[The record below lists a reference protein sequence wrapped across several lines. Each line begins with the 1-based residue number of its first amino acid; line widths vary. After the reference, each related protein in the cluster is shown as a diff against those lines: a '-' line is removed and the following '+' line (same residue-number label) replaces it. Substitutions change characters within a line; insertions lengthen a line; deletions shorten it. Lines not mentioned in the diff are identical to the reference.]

1 MSVTPARRTPAR
13 RTPAVAVAAVVVLGV
28 VAVPAHARADRGTP
42 PPTARVAAAVETP
55 SLFDDEAGGNANA
68 DDPAI
73 WRNPE
78 DPDRSLV
85 IATAK
90 EGGLRVY
97 DLDGR
102 QVQSLP
108 APPPPRAG
116 DKPGRF
122 NNVDLVTGLRFP
134 DGRHDVAVVSDR
146 GSDRLRV
153 YRIDAGRP
161 SAPLVDVTDPAAAPL
176 VFSADQDEVND
187 QRTAYGLAAYTDRRT
202 GRSYAV
208 ASRRNG
214 TELALAEL
222 RPTARGKVGY
232 RTVRT
237 TSLPA
242 AFTLPDGTSWSPCGE
257 PGELPQIEGMVVDPD
272 TGDLYAG
279 QEDVGIWKLD
289 ADLRS
294 PARLIEKVRSYG
306 VPGTYDPQTE
316 ECTAGADPGF
326 GGRHV
331 SADVEGLTIWRDPKD
346 PRRAG
351 YLLASSQGDDTFAVF
366 DRQRGNAYVR
376 GFRVAPGTGAGSPD
390 GSEESDGA
398 AVTSAPLGRKF
409 PQGLLVVQDGH
420 NGPATPGPDGEP
432 RTDTNFKFVD
442 LGALRRAAGL

>member
-1 MSVTPARRTPAR
+1 MRVIPSRRTP
-13 RTPAVAVAAVVVLGV
+13 VVAAAAMVALG
-28 VAVPAHARADRGTP
+28 AIAGPAHAHADHGGTTP
-42 PPTARVAAAVETP
+42 PLPRVTASVETP

-73 WRNPE
+73 WRNAAN
-78 DPDRSLV
+78 PDASLV

-108 APPPPRAG
+108 APAPPREG

-122 NNVDLVTGLRFP
+122 NNVDLITGLRFP

-146 GSDRLRV
+146 GRDQLRV
-153 YRIDAGRP
+153 YRIDPKRP
-161 SAPLVDVTDPAAAPL
+161 TAPLVDVTDETAAPL
-176 VFSADQDEVND
+176 VFSTSQDEVDD
-187 QRTAYGLAAYTDRRT
+187 QRTAYGLAAYTDRRS

-208 ASRRNG
+208 TSRRHA
-214 TELALAEL
+214 TDLALAEL
-222 RPTARGKVGY
+222 LPNARGKVGY

-242 AFTLPDGTSWSPCGE
+242 SFTLPNGTTWTPCSE
-257 PGELPQIEGMVVDPD
+257 PGERPQVEGMVVDPD

-294 PARLIEKVRSYG
+294 PARLIEKVRSFG
-306 VPGTYDPQTE
+306 VPGTWNPRTE
-316 ECTAGADPGF
+316 ECDAGADPGF

-331 SADVEGLTIWRDPKD
+331 SADVEGLTIWRDPKQ
-346 PRRAG
+346 PGRRG

-366 DRQRGNAYVR
+366 DREHGNAYVS
-376 GFRVAPGTGAGSPD
+376 GFRIGDGAKPGSPD
-390 GSEESDGA
+390 GSQECDGA
-398 AVTSAPLGRKF
+398 AVTTAPLGKRF
-409 PQGLLVVQDGH
+409 PNGLLVVQDGH
-420 NGPATPGPDGEP
+420 NTPATTGADGEA
-432 RTDTNFKFVD
+432 RTDTDFKFVD
-442 LGALRRAAGL
+442 LGLLKRATGL

>member
-1 MSVTPARRTPAR
+1 MRVIPSR
-13 RTPAVAVAAVVVLGV
+13 RTPAVAAAAMVALGLI
-28 VAVPAHARADRGTP
+28 AVPAHARADRGG
-42 PPTARVAAAVETP
+42 TAPSLPRVAASVETP

-73 WRNPE
+73 WRNTK
-78 DPDRSLV
+78 DPDASLV

-102 QVQSLP
+102 QVQALP
-108 APPPPRAG
+108 APAPPRDG

-122 NNVDLVTGLRFP
+122 NNVDLITGLRFP

-146 GSDRLRV
+146 GRDQLRV
-153 YRIDAGRP
+153 YRIDPKRP
-161 SAPLVDVTDPAAAPL
+161 TAPLVDVTDEAAVPR
-176 VFSADQDEVND
+176 VFSAGQDEVND
-187 QRTAYGLAAYTDRRT
+187 QRTAYGLAAYTDRRN

-208 ASRRNG
+208 TSRRHA
-214 TELALAEL
+214 TDLALAEL
-222 RPTARGKVGY
+222 LPNAQGKVGY

-242 AFTLPDGTSWSPCGE
+242 SFTLPNGNSWEPCGE
-257 PGELPQIEGMVVDPD
+257 PGERPQVEGMVVDPD

-294 PARLIEKVRSYG
+294 PARLIEKVRSFG
-306 VPGTYDPQTE
+306 VPGTWNPGTE
-316 ECTAGADPGF
+316 ECDAGADPGF

-331 SADVEGLTIWRDPKD
+331 SADVEGLTIWRDPKR
-346 PRRAG
+346 PGHGG

-366 DRQRGNAYVR
+366 DREHDNAYVR
-376 GFRVAPGTGAGSPD
+376 GFRIGDGATPGSPD
-390 GSEESDGA
+390 GSQECDGA
-398 AVTSAPLGRKF
+398 AVTSAPLGKRF
-409 PQGLLVVQDGH
+409 PNGLLVVQDGH
-420 NGPATPGPDGEP
+420 NTPRTTGADGEA
-432 RTDTNFKFVD
+432 RTDTDFKFVD
-442 LGALRRAAGL
+442 LGRLKRAARL

>member
-1 MSVTPARRTPAR
+1 MRVIPSRRTPI
-13 RTPAVAVAAVVVLGV
+13 VAAAAMVALG
-28 VAVPAHARADRGTP
+28 AIAGPAHAHTDHGGTTP
-42 PPTARVAAAVETP
+42 SLPRVTASVETP

-73 WRNPE
+73 WRNAAN
-78 DPDRSLV
+78 PDASLV

-108 APPPPRAG
+108 APAPPRDG
-116 DKPGRF
+116 DKAGRF
-122 NNVDLVTGLRFP
+122 NNVDLISGLRFP

-146 GSDRLRV
+146 GRDQLRV
-153 YRIDAGRP
+153 YRIDPKRP
-161 SAPLVDVTDPAAAPL
+161 TAPLVDVTDETAAPL
-176 VFSADQDEVND
+176 VFSTGQDEVND
-187 QRTAYGLAAYTDRRT
+187 QRTAYGLAAWTDRRS

-208 ASRRNG
+208 TSRRHA
-214 TELALAEL
+214 TDLALAEL
-222 RPTARGKVGY
+222 LPNARGKVGY

-242 AFTLPDGTSWSPCGE
+242 SFTLPNDKTWTPCGE
-257 PGELPQIEGMVVDPD
+257 PGERPQVEGMVVDPD

-294 PARLIEKVRSYG
+294 PARLVEKVRSFG
-306 VPGTYDPQTE
+306 VPGTWNPGTE
-316 ECTAGADPGF
+316 ECDAGADPGF

-331 SADVEGLTIWRDPKD
+331 SADVEGLTIWRDPKQ
-346 PRRAG
+346 PGRRG

-366 DRQRGNAYVR
+366 DREHGNAYVG
-376 GFRVAPGTGAGSPD
+376 GFRVGDAAKPGSPD
-390 GSEESDGA
+390 GSQECDGA
-398 AVTSAPLGRKF
+398 AVTTAPLGKRF
-409 PQGLLVVQDGH
+409 PNGLLVVQDGH
-420 NGPATPGPDGEP
+420 NTPATTGADGEA
-432 RTDTNFKFVD
+432 RTDTDFKFVD
-442 LGALRRAAGL
+442 LGLLKRAARL